1 MGPVSRHRYRL
12 SRVLRHMFAGL
23 ALAAVALSLG
33 GCSKCGFFWD
43 DLGSKPASCHSV
55 APR

>member
-1 MGPVSRHRYRL
+1 
-12 SRVLRHMFAGL
+12 MFAGL